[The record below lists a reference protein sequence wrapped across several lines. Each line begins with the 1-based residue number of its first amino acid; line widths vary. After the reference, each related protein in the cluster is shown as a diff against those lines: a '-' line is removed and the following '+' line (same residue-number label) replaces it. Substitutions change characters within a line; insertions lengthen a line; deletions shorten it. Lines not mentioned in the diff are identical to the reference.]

1 MSDAL
6 CICVSSA
13 TAAGYTGLENSC
25 IEQRTIGQSLTR
37 ELRLT
42 IGEHIPV
49 LSAPLAKADTH
60 NSPHLTHDGDHC
72 GAPPEPG
79 RSRLITPTRQHKA
92 NRRSL
97 RWLHRSVHL

>member
-25 IEQRTIGQSLTR
+25 IEQRTLGQSLTR

-42 IGEHIPV
+42 IMENTSLFYLLRLPKLIP
-49 LSAPLAKADTH
+49 
-60 NSPHLTHDGDHC
+60 
-72 GAPPEPG
+72 
-79 RSRLITPTRQHKA
+79 ITPPISHMMVIIAAR
-92 NRRSL
+92 
-97 RWLHRSVHL
+97 HRNQADQG

>member
-60 NSPHLTHDGDHC
+60 NSPISHMMVII
-72 GAPPEPG
+72 AA
-79 RSRLITPTRQHKA
+79 R
-92 NRRSL
+92 
-97 RWLHRSVHL
+97 HRNQADQG